1 MLHLLLRLTVLIL
14 RLGCSAASA
23 QAPVP
28 KAPPP
33 AIPASPPKPDDAA
46 RWNDRTTPRKT
57 LETFYFAISGYDRS
71 PGLIAN
77 AIDCLDLTAL
87 DPAMRERDAALL
99 AHQLEFILNRQAI
112 PLYGV
117 PERPDGDSV
126 VLDEVAGQPI
136 VLARQPDGR
145 WRFDTET
152 VGRIGRLRKLASS
165 GQHQAQEARAAMAE
179 GRTDPAATIRTF
191 AGAAMGRRDFA
202 AAAQCL
208 DLRDIPPKLRA
219 SDGAQL
225 ARKLAFVMQRCGFLF
240 SQEVPNDPDGYRY
253 VWHSN
258 HRGRIMLER
267 VRLPEGRDAWLFSRG
282 TLRNLD
288 ALVEGHRATSPDPR
302 YATIGVV
309 IGDDVL
315 AAGKDAKVPP
325 PSGVPD
331 ELGSPRKTLRTFL
344 ESMDELEFD
353 DDESESLLACLD
365 LSAIPPADQAGI
377 GLRLAAKL
385 EAILRRLGVDLL
397 TVADTWE
404 ADPLVLGRDTDWQVT
419 LARDKDGA
427 WRFDRETVS
436 RVPDMFERL
445 TPDEKSTRERRSNFH
460 SAQQTMR
467 TLLHASDAG
476 DLALAARCLDLGGVP
491 QGARNELGPIL
502 ACKLKFVL
510 DRIGRVVLEEIPSE
524 ADGPRYYF
532 HRSTLGRIDLARCAD
547 GIRAGEWLFSRETV
561 AQVESMFCVAFDQRL
576 APGLSPDKGI
586 RAGLSPSL
594 VPSLWLRGRLPA
606 WLRRPMPGL
615 EIYQWIG
622 MALALVGCGIASW
635 LGLRILERVACYA
648 LRRGGFVLDRAVVGP
663 TLRPLALQLGLWSFY
678 LQMRLLDLPTAAVGV
693 AIPALKVAWIG
704 LMGWM
709 AFRLVDLGMILY
721 GRSERLHD
729 RRSLSDMIVPTAAN
743 GVKLS
748 VFLIAISCQVYLIGS
763 RETLTQL
770 LAGLGLIGLAAS
782 LAAQDTLK
790 NFFGTLLLIGE
801 HPFRIGEHISVQGT
815 EGLVE
820 SVGFRSTRL
829 RTLDDS
835 ILTIPNSVMAAALI
849 DNRAARTCRRFRTI
863 VSLDYAAPIDKVV
876 AMRDALRAF
885 ALAQPRFVA
894 DKVEVHI
901 VGLGANGVELLVQA
915 YFRVASTSEELACAD
930 LLSREI
936 LDQARRLAIDV
947 ALPGRTVHLAP
958 SGTEPHSVPPAPKL
972 MGRER
977 STAPRHA
984 LPSDDEPRSSRHS

>member
-1 MLHLLLRLTVLIL
+1 MLRLTVFIL
-14 RLGCSAASA
+14 GLGCSTALA
-23 QAPVP
+23 QLPVP
-28 KAPPP
+28 KSRP
-33 AIPASPPKPDDAA
+33 AAAAQLPKPDDPA

-117 PERPDGDSV
+117 ADRPDGDRV

-136 VLARQPDGR
+136 VLSRQPDGR
-145 WRFDTET
+145 WRFDSET

-179 GRTDPAATIRTF
+179 GRTDPSATIRTF

-202 AAAQCL
+202 AAARCL
-208 DLRDIPPKLRA
+208 DLRDVPPKLRA

-288 ALVEGHRATSPDPR
+288 ALVEGHRATTPDPR
-302 YATIGVV
+302 YATIGLV

-315 AAGKDAKVPP
+315 AAGKNAKVPP
-325 PSGVPD
+325 PPGVSHK
-331 ELGSPRKTLRTFL
+331 LGSPRKALRTFL

-353 DDESESLLACLD
+353 ADESETLLACLD
-365 LSAIPPADQAGI
+365 LSAIPPADQEGI

-404 ADPLVLGRDTDWQVT
+404 ADPLVLGRDTEWQVT

-445 TPDEKSTRERRSNFH
+445 TPDEKSARERRSNFH

-467 TLLHASDAG
+467 TLLHATDAG
-476 DLALAARCLDLGGVP
+476 DLALAARCLDLDGVS
-491 QGARNELGPIL
+491 QGARGELGPIL

-510 DRIGRVVLEEIPSE
+510 DRIGRVVLEEIPAE

-532 HRSTLGRIDLARCAD
+532 HRSTLGRIDLVRCAE
-547 GIRAGEWLFSRETV
+547 GIRAGDWLFSRETV
-561 AQVESMFCVAFDQRL
+561 AQVESMFRVAFDQRL
-576 APGLSPDKGI
+576 APGLSADKGI

-615 EIYQWIG
+615 EVYQWIG
-622 MALALVGCGIASW
+622 LAMALVGCGIASW
-635 LGLRILERVACYA
+635 LGLRILERIACYA
-648 LRRGGFVLDRAVVGP
+648 LHRGGFVLDRTVVGHK
-663 TLRPLALQLGLWSFY
+663 LQPLALQLGLWCLY
-678 LQMRLLDLPTAAVGV
+678 LQIRMLDLPTAVVGV

-709 AFRLVDLGMILY
+709 AFRLVDLSMILY

-748 VFLIAISCQVYLIGS
+748 VFLLAISCQVYLIGS

-790 NFFGTLLLIGE
+790 NFFGTMLLIGE
-801 HPFRIGEHISVQGT
+801 HPFRIGEHISVQGS
-815 EGLVE
+815 EGTVE

-829 RTLDDS
+829 RTFDDS

-863 VSLDYAAPIDKVV
+863 VSLDYGAPIDKVV
-876 AMRDALRAF
+876 AMRDALKAF
-885 ALAQPRFVA
+885 AVAQPRFVV

-901 VGLGANGVELLVQA
+901 VGLGVNGVELLVQA
-915 YFRVASTSEELACAD
+915 YFRVATTSEELACAD

-936 LDQARRLAIDV
+936 LEQARRLGIDV
-947 ALPGRTVHLAP
+947 ALAGRTVHLAP
-958 SGTEPHSVPPAPKL
+958 ASTEPHLVPPAPKFV
-972 MGRER
+972 GRER
-977 STAPRHA
+977 FAGSRQS
-984 LPSDDEPRSSRHS
+984 LPADAEPQSGRNS